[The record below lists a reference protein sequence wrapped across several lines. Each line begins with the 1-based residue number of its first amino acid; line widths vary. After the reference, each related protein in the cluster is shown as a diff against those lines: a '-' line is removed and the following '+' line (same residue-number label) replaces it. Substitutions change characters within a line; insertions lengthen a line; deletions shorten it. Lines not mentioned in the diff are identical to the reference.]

1 MIRIWIFLAFL
12 CAINLCTGQSCI
24 NYSEKDG
31 LPSNHVYKITQD
43 IDGFIWI
50 ATDEGLVK
58 YNGTEFKTF
67 TTKDG
72 LPTNDIWNLFPGTDG
87 KLWYIAKSTSLGYI
101 LDDVVYDYSNEEGEV
116 ILDPIF
122 TGFTG
127 DKVILADSHV
137 THTLNEN
144 GLWQLEH
151 YNSKKRYQNM
161 SYLYHHKYKGLAVS
175 QFAAPGE
182 INAITVD
189 NEYVKIKK
197 SLIQKDSYAR
207 GQITDSLFATNTKD
221 SYGFLNLNN
230 LESTEYSYQEQLG
243 IPYLK
248 YGRIHLVNNK
258 LQLTGENVVTI
269 LNDQLKPTNVIHVPS
284 KWGSHFSFIDREN
297 TIWVATFTD
306 GVYKYCLDEQRIKTE
321 LEHYKIND
329 IAQVNDQIIALVN
342 DQGFYKYD
350 LSTKQFKPFIESN
363 KFLYKAQYIQHTN
376 TAYYVTKNNIFA
388 IKDDI
393 VKTTT
398 FPDVNETARS
408 ITLHDGYLY
417 GHYTAGLNKIDPSSL
432 EELKSYFL
440 KGIRS
445 KISFK
450 NNIIVGASNGL
461 YELQNDELTRIDK
474 LNDFKKPVTDL
485 LSIEDKKVLIT
496 TSGYGVYWTD
506 LDSIH
511 LLEGS
516 EFLKSNNPFYKD
528 KQLYLPT
535 NEGIYNYQYKNGSFK
550 LQHIWNNTNGL
561 PTNKINGINKD
572 SNDLLVATNQGIV
585 HFPMDYESNQDL
597 LNLYVESATY
607 EASNLKLSKQVDYIS
622 NSDLHLVIKSI
633 DYRNNQKLS
642 YQFRLVPSQK
652 DWVTASS
659 SNLTF
664 SDLNPGEYTLE
675 LRSEGINTHFNFQLK
690 PRWYQTWWFY
700 IAAFFTLIL
709 IVITVTKTMT
719 KKSEK
724 KKTKNLFQAKKLSE
738 LQLKA
743 LRSQMNPHFV
753 FNSLT
758 AIQYYIN
765 ENDFETSDTYLV
777 KFSRLIREFFEMS
790 KEHLVSVDREIKLLN
805 NYLSL
810 EQLRFKGKLNYVFE
824 IDPQL
829 DRTDKLPSMLLQPI
843 VENAVNHGVFNK
855 ETAGTVLIKFT
866 RIDSNEIEICIVD
879 NGKGY
884 KATQEDGRYK
894 STSVLDDRLKYL
906 RETGDW
912 EITVKREDAF
922 PHKKDKGHQV
932 LFHLKKLNNE
942 NI

>member
-12 CAINLCTGQSCI
+12 CAINMCTGQSCI

-43 IDGFIWI
+43 IHGFIWI

-72 LPTNDIWNLFPGTDG
+72 LPTNDIWNLFPGADG

-101 LDDVVYDYSNEEGEV
+101 LDDVIYDYSNEQEEI

-122 TGFTG
+122 AGFTG
-127 DKVILADSHV
+127 NKVILSDSHLS
-137 THTLNEN
+137 HTLNDQL
-144 GLWQLEH
+144 LWQLKY
-151 YNSKKRYQNM
+151 YNPKERYQNFA
-161 SYLYHHKYKGLAVS
+161 YLLNDTYQGLAIEKLVHKGKM
-175 QFAAPGE
+175 AV
-182 INAITVD
+182 ITKDHEYISID
-189 NEYVKIKK
+189 N
-197 SLIQKDSYAR
+197 SALNSDSYSR
-207 GQITDSLFATNTKD
+207 SQITDSLFVTNSFH
-221 SYGFLNLNN
+221 SYAFLNLNN
-230 LESTEYSYQEQLG
+230 LMAKEYTYQEQLG
-243 IPYLK
+243 IPSLK
-248 YGRIHLVNNK
+248 YGRIHLVNGK
-258 LQLTGENVVTI
+258 LQLTGENVVAI
-269 LNDQLKPTNVIHVPS
+269 LDQKLKPEKVIPIPAA
-284 KWGSHFSFIDREN
+284 WRSHFSFIDKEN

-306 GVYKYCLDEQRIKTE
+306 GIYKYSLNEQRVATQ
-321 LEHYKIND
+321 LEPYKIND
-329 IAQVNDQIIALVN
+329 ITQVNDDIIALVN
-342 DQGFYKYD
+342 GKGFYKYND
-350 LSTKQFKPFIESN
+350 SLNLFKPYIDSD
-363 KFLYKAQYIQHTN
+363 KFLYKSKYIKDYN
-376 TAYYVTKNNIFA
+376 TAYYITKNNIFTLKNGVL
-388 IKDDI
+388 KDT
-393 VKTTT
+393 V

-408 ITLHDGYLY
+408 VSMYDGSLY
-417 GHYTAGLNKIDPSSL
+417 GHYTTGLKKIDPASL
-432 EELKSYFL
+432 KVLKVYYL
-440 KGIRS
+440 KGIRNEVT
-445 KISFK
+445 FK
-450 NNIIVGASNGL
+450 DNIIVAASNGL
-461 YELQNDELTRIDK
+461 YHLKSDELTRIEA
-474 LNDFKKPVTDL
+474 LSDFKKPVTDL
-485 LSIEDKKVLIT
+485 ITIEKEKLLIT

-506 LDSIH
+506 LNSIY
-511 LLEGS
+511 LLKGS
-516 EFLKSNNPFYKD
+516 EYLKSNNPFYQD
-528 KQLYLPT
+528 NQLYLPT
-535 NEGIYNYQYKNGSFK
+535 NKGVYNYEYKDGKFS
-550 LQHIWNNTNGL
+550 LQHIWDNTNGL
-561 PTNKINGINKD
+561 PTNKINGIHRIDNQ
-572 SNDLLVATNQGIV
+572 LLVATNKGIINLPIDFKT
-585 HFPMDYESNQDL
+585 HQRL
-597 LNLYVESATY
+597 LDLYVET
-607 EASNLKLSKQVDYIS
+607 ASYNKNNLKISNHVDYNS
-622 NSDLHLVIKSI
+622 NSDLQLVIKSI
-633 DYRNNQKLS
+633 DYRNNQKPA
-642 YQFRLVPSQK
+642 YQYRLMPAQT
-652 DWVTASS
+652 DWVMSSS
-659 SNLTF
+659 SNLSFT
-664 SDLNPGEYTLE
+664 DLTPGDYKLE
-675 LRSEGINTHFNFQLK
+675 LRIDQVTNSFDFVVE

-700 IAAFFTLIL
+700 VIAFLLFIL
-709 IVITVTKTMT
+709 LVIIITKTIT

-810 EQLRFKGKLNYVFE
+810 EQLRFKGKLNYIFE
-824 IDPQL
+824 IDPEL
-829 DRTDKLPSMLLQPI
+829 DLTDKLPSMLLQPI
-843 VENAVNHGVFNK
+843 VENAVNHGIFNK

-922 PHKKDKGHQV
+922 SHKKDKGHQV